1 MLKHPE
7 VFIIVFHLI
16 QSFPWFSISPIP
28 KHNPESVCTEPKHGK
43 PWKEI
48 PPKERW
54 KISIVE
60 VPASIFLKTVIWS
73 GQIIATGLKRKFH
86 LQNPLNSFAQIWCE
100 GIGCNPPRI
109 FGVLFMWGP
118 VLSSQFLRCWCL
130 GQPTKIAGRI
140 WCHSP
145 DGYLDILRPKK
156 IHPVNR
162 SKILPLNNG
171 GWETP
176 LASKWVRAI
185 FRSDVRSGR
194 VGDSLTMTKRIG
206 GLQDAPGAHGDWS

>member
-28 KHNPESVCTEPKHGK
+28 KHNPESVRTEPKHGN

-48 PPKERW
+48 PPKKRW

-73 GQIIATGLKRKFH
+73 GQIIATEATPNWWFTKKIPPPKSTQFICPDLMWRH
-86 LQNPLNSFAQIWCE
+86 WLQ
-100 GIGCNPPRI
+100 PPRI

-162 SKILPLNNG
+162 SKIFAPKQWWL
-171 GWETP
+171 
-176 LASKWVRAI
+176 
-185 FRSDVRSGR
+185 
-194 VGDSLTMTKRIG
+194 GDSF
-206 GLQDAPGAHGDWS
+206 GLKMGPGDFQVRCPFREGRWFTDND